1 MAADDTE
8 AAPAPEPQ
16 GVAAR
21 TVVTMLVQLS
31 AVLDDAMEQGLVPW
45 NVARMVKRPDVEET
59 EMEVWTKDESRMF
72 RRHVR
77 EHRLYALFLLSLC
90 GLRRSEIVGLRWTRV
105 EGNTLYVRR
114 GRVAIGK
121 DTEEGDPK
129 STRSRR
135 ALPLPP
141 DVAAAL
147 ARLKLTQRC
156 PGGNTGPDLG
166 KS

>member
-1 MAADDTE
+1 
-8 AAPAPEPQ
+8 
-16 GVAAR
+16 
-21 TVVTMLVQLS
+21 MLVQLS
-31 AVLDDAMEQGLVPW
+31 AVLDDAMEQGLVPR

-59 EMEVWTKDESRMF
+59 EMEVWTKEESRTF

-90 GLRRSEIVGLRWTRV
+90 GLRRSEIMGLRWTRV

-129 STRSRR
+129 STRSHR

-141 DVAAAL
+141 DVAAL
-147 ARLKLTQRC
+147 ARLKLTQKAESLAVGVVVDRRSAGRC
-156 PGGNTGPDLG
+156 A
-166 KS
+166 